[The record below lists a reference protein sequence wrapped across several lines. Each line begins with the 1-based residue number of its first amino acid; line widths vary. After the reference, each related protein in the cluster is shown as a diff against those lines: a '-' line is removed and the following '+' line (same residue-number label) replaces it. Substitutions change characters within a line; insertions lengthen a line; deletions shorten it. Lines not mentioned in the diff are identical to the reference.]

1 MCIICLHQAHD
12 MSYMRIY
19 EPETWVRAWATGGC
33 VDSIYTE
40 IHRSGKMSVN
50 HIMYIL
56 VYTEQYS
63 AKHVKLGTLFLV

>member
-1 MCIICLHQAHD
+1 MFTFALIADKLRGQAGATWG
-12 MSYMRIY
+12 YGVRIY
-19 EPETWVRAWATGGC
+19 R
-33 VDSIYTE
+33 E

-63 AKHVKLGTLFLV
+63 AKHIKLGTLFLVWR